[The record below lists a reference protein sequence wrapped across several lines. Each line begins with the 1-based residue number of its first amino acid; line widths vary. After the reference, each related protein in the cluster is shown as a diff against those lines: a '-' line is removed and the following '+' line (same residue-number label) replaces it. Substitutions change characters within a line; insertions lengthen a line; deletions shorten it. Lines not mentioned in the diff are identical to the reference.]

1 MIKSIEE
8 LIIYES
14 PDGGKTIYSRNSGSS
29 NRELVKMNP
38 EDKITDRWLKLK
50 EAVILAQNDPT
61 LDDAIKTIEIL
72 LELKK

>member
-14 PDGGKTIYSRNSGSS
+14 PDGGKTVYSRNSGSS
-29 NRELVKMNP
+29 SRALVKMNP

-50 EAVILAQNDPT
+50 QAVILAQNDPT